1 MRRVSERMW
10 LGGLAAAG
18 VVLSHSLSFLFVAPD
33 PHARQRLL
41 DATGHRYFT
50 WVTAVAIG
58 LLVAGVAGGTIK
70 RLRGGFEDAAY
81 GRTFVGSAAA
91 LVLIQVVAFIAL
103 ESVERLVVDGSPLG
117 PLTDPVMAIGCVVQI
132 VVAVVGALLLV
143 ALAHGVDHIAARFL
157 ASPPQPT
164 GPARAW
170 WATSVMPPTPAPAT
184 GGPTVRGPPADLG

>member
-1 MRRVSERMW
+1 MRRVSERLW

-18 VVLSHSLSFLFVAPD
+18 VVLSHSLSFLFVEPD

-58 LLVAGVAGGTIK
+58 ILVAGLAGGTIK
-70 RLRGGFEDAAY
+70 RLGGGVEEAVY
-81 GRTFVGSAAA
+81 RRTFVGSAAP

-117 PLTDPVMAIGCVVQI
+117 PLTDPVMAMGCVVQI

-143 ALAHGVDHIAARFL
+143 ALAHGVDCIAARFL

-170 WATSVMPPTPAPAT
+170 WATSVLPPTPAPAT